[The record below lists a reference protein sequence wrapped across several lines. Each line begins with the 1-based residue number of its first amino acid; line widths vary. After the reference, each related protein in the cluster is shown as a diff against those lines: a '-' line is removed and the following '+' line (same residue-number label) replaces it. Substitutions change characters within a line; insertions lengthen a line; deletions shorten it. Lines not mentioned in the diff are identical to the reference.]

1 MSEQEVIERE
11 VIERVWPAP
20 IGLIWEL
27 WTTAEGIASWFG
39 PRGFTVEVEEIDLR
53 VGGIFRYTMR
63 ATEPK
68 AVAAMEKRGQPASH
82 VIVSTLTEVDPPN
95 KLVYDS
101 PMGPETMTT
110 SVEFSEGPEGVKMVL
125 EIAATKA
132 GMTAGAAMGW
142 KSSLERFAEQLA

>member
-1 MSEQEVIERE
+1 MSERQ
-11 VIERVWPAP
+11 VIERVWQAP
-20 IGLIWEL
+20 IDLIWEL

-53 VGGIFRYTMR
+53 VGGTFRYTMR

-110 SVEFSEGPEGVKMVL
+110 SVEFSEDPNGVKMVL
-125 EIAATKA
+125 AISATKA
-132 GMTAGAAMGW
+132 GMTEGAAMGW
-142 KSSLERFAEQLA
+142 KSSLERFAEQLAS

>member
-1 MSEQEVIERE
+1 MSEQQ
-11 VIERVWPAP
+11 VIERVWQAP
-20 IGLIWEL
+20 IGQVWEL

-39 PRGFTVEVEEIDLR
+39 PKGFIVEVKEIDLR
-53 VGGIFRYTMR
+53 AGGAFTYSMR
-63 ATEPK
+63 ATDPE

-82 VIVSTLTEVDPPN
+82 SVVSTITEIDPPN

-110 SVEFSEGPEGVKMVL
+110 SVEFSESPEGVKMVL
-125 EIAATKA
+125 VISATKA

-142 KSSLERFAEQLA
+142 KSSLERFAEQLV

>member
-1 MSEQEVIERE
+1 MSERQ
-11 VIERVWPAP
+11 VIERVWQAP
-20 IGLIWEL
+20 IDLIWKL

-53 VGGIFRYTMR
+53 AGGTFRYTMR
-63 ATEPK
+63 ATNPE

-95 KLVYDS
+95 KLIYDS

-110 SVEFSEGPEGVKMVL
+110 SVEFSEGPEGVQMMLV
-125 EIAATKA
+125 IAATKA
-132 GMTAGAAMGW
+132 GVTGGAAMGW